1 MGVNVPFNW
10 KLITGVPKQ
19 KQKNSGGSATFLI
32 SIKYISGIEYND
44 LPKICISNYLFFS
57 SLYTYLYFIP
67 FDFERKLMQRNAII
81 SKENSK

>member
-32 SIKYISGIEYND
+32 SIKYISGIVQRFAKNLY
-44 LPKICISNYLFFS
+44 LKLFFFHF
-57 SLYTYLYFIP
+57 YIHYLYFIP

-81 SKENSK
+81 SK